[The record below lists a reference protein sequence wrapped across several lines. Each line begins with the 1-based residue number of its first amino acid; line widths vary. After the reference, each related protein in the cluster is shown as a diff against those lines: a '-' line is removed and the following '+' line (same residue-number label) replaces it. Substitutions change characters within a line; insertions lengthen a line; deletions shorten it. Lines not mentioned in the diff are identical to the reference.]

1 MKNKEKIIGSV
12 IILVI
17 FLIFLFIGYNITNSK
32 KDKGKNQDIFV
43 QDDGSATSADSL
55 ATNIS
60 NPIKPKNISNA
71 NNANN
76 KIRVEIKG
84 AIKSPDV
91 YTLNSGDIV
100 LDLVRAAGGYNID
113 ADKDSIIQ
121 SAKLND
127 GNCIWVKRKGD
138 ISSATNIIPTSI
150 NQNVNAK
157 VNLNT
162 ASKEELMKLGGI
174 GDSRA
179 DKIIEYREKNGPYK
193 TIEDLKKVGGRIGDS
208 IIKSIKDK
216 ADIK

>member
-32 KDKGKNQDIFV
+32 NDKDKNKDIFV
-43 QDDGSATSADSL
+43 QEDSLPTSADGTIKP
-55 ATNIS
+55 TNI
-60 NPIKPKNISNA
+60 
-71 NNANN
+71 NN

-84 AIKSPDV
+84 AVKSPDV
-91 YTLNSGDIV
+91 YTLESGDIV
-100 LDLVRAAGGYNID
+100 LDLVKIAGGYNVD

-121 SAKLND
+121 STKLND
-127 GNCIWVKRKGD
+127 GDCIWVKRKGD
-138 ISSATNIIPTSI
+138 ISTSV
-150 NQNVNAK
+150 NVMVTSTNVNAK

-162 ASKEELMKLGGI
+162 ASKEDLMRLDGI

-179 DKIIEYREKNGPYK
+179 DKIIQYREKNGPFK

-208 IIKSIKDK
+208 IIKNIKDK